1 MSNENK
7 SKCCEDEGCECGN
20 AEHHEREDL
29 QDFARQADG
38 TFKITGDMVIGDVVA
53 AFPQA
58 ATIMLSH
65 GLHCVGCHA
74 NAFDTVEDGS
84 RGHGMPDEEI
94 ASMIAEMNAAI
105 NYKIENIEMTPIAI
119 SKVKELRALEKGKE
133 DWPLRI
139 AVTPGG
145 CAGFGYDMD
154 YDNVRKDNDLVFT
167 FDDLTVLIDP
177 DSMPLIK
184 GSRID
189 YVDSLRGS
197 GFKIENPNAKR
208 NCGCGKS
215 FG

>member
-1 MSNENK
+1 M
-7 SKCCEDEGCECGN
+7 
-20 AEHHEREDL
+20 EHEHEDL
-29 QDFARQADG
+29 QQFAMQPDG
-38 TFKITGDMVIGDVVA
+38 TFKVTGDMIIGDLVA

-58 ATIMLSH
+58 AAIMLSH

-74 NAFDTVEDGS
+74 NGFDTVEDGA

-94 ASMIAEMNAAI
+94 MQMIDEINAAI
-105 NYKIENIEMTPIAI
+105 NHKIENIELTDMAVK
-119 SKVKELRALEKGKE
+119 KVKELRALEKGKD

-154 YDNVRKDNDLVFT
+154 FDQQKEKDLVFT
-167 FDDLTVLIDP
+167 FQDLTVLVDP

-184 GSRID
+184 GARID
-189 YVDSLRGS
+189 FVDSLRGS

-208 NCGCGKS
+208 GCGCGKS

>member
-1 MSNENK
+1 MSH
-7 SKCCEDEGCECGN
+7 DHEGGSCS
-20 AEHHEREDL
+20 AELEDL
-29 QDFARQADG
+29 RQFARQPDG
-38 TFKITGDMVIGDVVA
+38 TYKVTGDMVIGDVVA

-74 NAFDTVEDGS
+74 NAFDTIEDGS

-94 ASMIAEMNAAI
+94 LAMVDEINATI
-105 NYKIENIEMTPIAI
+105 NHKIENIEMTEKAVE
-119 SKVKELRALEKGKE
+119 KVIELRKLESGKE

-139 AVTPGG
+139 AVAPGG
-145 CAGFGYDMD
+145 CAGFGYDLD
-154 YDNVRKDNDLVFT
+154 FSNEQKPDDVVLTFGDLK
-167 FDDLTVLIDP
+167 VLVDAE
-177 DSMPLIK
+177 SMPLIK

-189 YVDSLRGS
+189 YLDSLQGS
-197 GFKIENPNAKR
+197 GFKIDNPNASR

>member
-1 MSNENK
+1 MSHDHGHPEL
-7 SKCCEDEGCECGN
+7 ED
-20 AEHHEREDL
+20 AK
-29 QDFARQADG
+29 QFATQPDG
-38 TFKITGDMVIGDVVA
+38 TIKITGDMIIGDVVA

-58 ATIMLSH
+58 ANIMLGH

-74 NAFDTVEDGS
+74 NAFDTVEDGA
-84 RGHGMPDEEI
+84 RLHGMPDEEI
-94 ASMIAEMNAAI
+94 MQMIDEINAAV
-105 NYKIENIEMTPIAI
+105 NHKIETIELTDGAI
-119 SKVKELRALEKGKE
+119 KKVKELRAQEKGK
-133 DWPLRI
+133 DGWPLRI

-154 YDNVRKDNDLVFT
+154 FDQKKEKDMTFLFGDLE
-167 FDDLTVLIDP
+167 VLVDP

-189 YVDSLRGS
+189 FVDSLRGS

-208 NCGCGKS
+208 GCGCGKS